1 MPSIFVA
8 RQGEVT
14 ATAGTTPFTG
24 ADNGTWTA
32 GPVSYTAYAKLKRGG
47 TGVIHRA
54 SCLFSFSGAN
64 SSGTAVAG
72 TSTVTLTAGTTKLQ
86 KGVSNVLQNND
97 EASDS
102 YGNKLKASSS
112 EKLKSA

>member
-1 MPSIFVA
+1 MPSIPVA

-14 ATAGTTPFTG
+14 ATAGTTPYTG
-24 ADNGTWTA
+24 ADSGTWTP
-32 GPVSYTAYAKLKRGG
+32 GSINSTAHTKLKRGG
-47 TGVIHRA
+47 TSVIRQA

-86 KGVSNVLQNND
+86 KGVSNVLQDGD

-102 YGNKLKASSS
+102 YGNKLKAITSG
-112 EKLKSA
+112 KLKSA